1 MIKNSDSFSNA
12 ARLAQTEAGQK
23 LLKTLQAQS
32 GDTLEQ
38 AMAQAA
44 AGNPEQ
50 AKQALSVLLQSP
62 QIRAL
67 LEQLGRDNH
76 G

>member
-50 AKQALSVLLQSP
+50 AKQTLSVLLQSP